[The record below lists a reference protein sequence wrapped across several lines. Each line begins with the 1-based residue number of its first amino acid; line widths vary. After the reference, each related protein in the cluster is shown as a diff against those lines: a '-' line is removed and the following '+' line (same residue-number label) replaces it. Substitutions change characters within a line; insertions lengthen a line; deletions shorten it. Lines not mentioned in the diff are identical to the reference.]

1 MIICDNLD
9 KRVYLVQCMIISG
22 SKHIEGIFVSILIL
36 IQILILTFQLSM
48 DGSNTTSQWELEKG
62 ENLNHF
68 FYNNKVRTVKNAGNR
83 KGVRI
88 I

>member
-1 MIICDNLD
+1 
-9 KRVYLVQCMIISG
+9 MIISG

-62 ENLNHF
+62 KNLSNF
-68 FYNNKVRTVKNAGNR
+68 FFQ
-83 KGVRI
+83 
-88 I
+88 